1 MATVVE
7 VSCERHVDGRPLAGR
22 YGNIA
27 TCAAV
32 PCARPRARE
41 SATRDPWN
49 VEYDTDTSYIL
60 LIGVHYEYA

>member
-7 VSCERHVDGRPLAGR
+7 VPCERHVDGRPLACC

-32 PCARPRARE
+32 PRARPRARE
-41 SATRDPWN
+41 SAARDTWN
-49 VEYDTDTSYIL
+49 VE
-60 LIGVHYEYA
+60 